1 MHEFYLKDNKLQPN
15 NFIKNLIKKSFVKRV
30 GNDFVPITESDIEML
45 EKYLD
50 LLKNKVNID
59 TLHKNYTA

>member
-1 MHEFYLKDNKLQPN
+1 MYEFYLKDNKLQPN

-50 LLKNKVNID
+50 LLKNKINTD
-59 TLHKNYTA
+59 TLHKNYTT